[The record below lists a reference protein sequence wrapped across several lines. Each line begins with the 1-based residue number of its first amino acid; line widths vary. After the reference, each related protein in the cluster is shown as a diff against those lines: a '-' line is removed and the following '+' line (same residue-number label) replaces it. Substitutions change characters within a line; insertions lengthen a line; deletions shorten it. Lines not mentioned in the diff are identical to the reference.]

1 MFTANRI
8 LSVIAAATALVTN
21 ACSVTT
27 SRPAF
32 TAQNTVL
39 CAGGTI
45 HSAADAV
52 LFAGCDTVHGDLRI
66 SAADL
71 EDLSAL
77 AGLKRVSGTLEISQ
91 NPELDDLHGL
101 EQLEQVGALTLRNNP
116 DLGDLSGLDGLVR
129 AAHVTIDHNGIYRAS
144 GISNLAEV
152 GDLSITNNAK
162 LNSLEGFSALKHA
175 RSVHVEGNP
184 RLCARHMLPAL
195 ERVDGEINVSNNRG
209 VSAPDLRG
217 LLGRVERG
225 LAQPAVANREASL

>member
-8 LSVIAAATALVTN
+8 LVVIAAATALVTN

-27 SRPAF
+27 SRPASA
-32 TAQNTVL
+32 AQNTVV

-45 HSAADAV
+45 RSAQDAV
-52 LFAGCDTVHGDLRI
+52 LFAGCDSISGDLRV

-101 EQLEQVGALTLRNNP
+101 ERLEQVGGITIRNNP
-116 DLGDLSGLDGLVR
+116 ELSDLSGLSGLVR
-129 AAHVTIDHNGIYRAS
+129 AAHVTIDHNGIYRAT
-144 GISNLAEV
+144 GISSLAEV
-152 GDLSITNNAK
+152 GDLTITNNAK
-162 LNSLEGFSALKHA
+162 LNSLEGFSSLQHA
-175 RSVHVEGNP
+175 RSLHVEGNP

-195 ERVDGEINVSNNRG
+195 ERVDGELNVSKNRG
-209 VSAPDLRG
+209 VSMPDLRG

-225 LAQPAVANREASL
+225 LAQPTEASREASL